1 MFNDLRG
8 DPELRSQY
16 QFWFYLYPTGQPFW
30 RSGTQLRESLAE
42 LRNTFDPTRHEAA
55 LDQMV
60 LVGHS
65 MGGLVANMQIVNSR
79 DDFWHIVSDHPV
91 DDLKGE
97 MRAKMA
103 LKEAF
108 YFQASPSVR
117 RIVTIGTPHRGSY
130 FANDVTRYLSSRLI
144 SLPNMM
150 TAHFD
155 ALRLANP
162 GFFRNT
168 KMLEDATSIDS
179 LAPDS
184 PVLPVL
190 LAAQR
195 PPWIRYDNIVG
206 RLPRD
211 DWQARVFGDGDGVV
225 PYTSAHLAEADSEI
239 VVPAEHDEIHRHPQT
254 ILQVRQILAEH
265 LREVQL
271 AFPLVG
277 PPATDQPVER
287 TAALS
292 LGAAQ

>member
-1 MFNDLRG
+1 
-8 DPELRSQY
+8 
-16 QFWFYLYPTGQPFW
+16 
-30 RSGTQLRESLAE
+30 
-42 LRNTFDPTRHEAA
+42 
-55 LDQMV
+55 MV

-91 DDLKGE
+91 DDVKGDE
-97 MRAKMA
+97 KTKMA
-103 LKEAF
+103 LKQAF

-144 SLPNMM
+144 SLPNMIA
-150 TAHFD
+150 AHFD
-155 ALRLANP
+155 AVRLANP
-162 GFFRNT
+162 GFFRNS
-168 KMLEDATSIDS
+168 KMFEDATSIDS

-239 VVPAEHDEIHRHPQT
+239 IVPAEHDEIHRHPQT

-265 LREVQL
+265 LREVQN

-277 PPATDQPVER
+277 TPGEDKPVER